1 MVVVVVMQPFIHFL
15 SLKGIQEDVN
25 KWFPAAMDNAGL
37 NEYFVN
43 VPSNCQIKDVPEQQ
57 LKHLYCRIISQIR

>member
-1 MVVVVVMQPFIHFL
+1 MQPLIYFL

-25 KWFPAAMDNAGL
+25 KSFQVAMDNAGL

-43 VPSNCQIKDVPEQQ
+43 LRSF
-57 LKHLYCRIISQIR
+57 

>member
-1 MVVVVVMQPFIHFL
+1 MQPFIHFL

-25 KWFPAAMDNAGL
+25 KSFQVAMDNAGL

-43 VPSNCQIKDVPEQQ
+43 CQVK
-57 LKHLYCRIISQIR
+57 RRT